1 MLKKILL
8 QIPFLKKNNSA
19 KFKLLGYKT
28 GKNVYEKAL
37 THKSFSD
44 TSHNEQ
50 LEFLG
55 DSVLS
60 FLVAEQLFL
69 DNPEKEEGYMSKK
82 RAIIVSRKHLN
93 MVGGKIIAKK
103 QIKSQIKELPSNI
116 FGNTLEA
123 VIGAIYID
131 KGLSQARVFVKKH
144 IYKSEFLQPLLG
156 TDFKSKLLKL
166 VQKEKIKIKYK
177 TKEKEGPSKQ
187 EQKFMST
194 IFLNGKKTAEGVARS
209 KKEAEQ
215 QAAKKTIKNLFYS

>member
-123 VIGAIYID
+123 VIGAIY
-131 KGLSQARVFVKKH
+131 LSLIH
-144 IYKSEFLQPLLG
+144 I
-156 TDFKSKLLKL
+156 
-166 VQKEKIKIKYK
+166 
-177 TKEKEGPSKQ
+177 
-187 EQKFMST
+187 
-194 IFLNGKKTAEGVARS
+194 
-209 KKEAEQ
+209 
-215 QAAKKTIKNLFYS
+215 